1 MGPVGAGKRIRDQE
15 AMKEKRLIGRHTGQ
29 EKGPLLICFGGMHGN
44 EPAGIQAL
52 SILFKLLELEP
63 ESNPDFRFRGRI
75 VGFKGN
81 LRAIENGVRFLN
93 RDLNRQWRPEVVEYV
108 LNTPVSKLRH
118 EELEIL
124 ELHTAVME
132 EIQDYQPDEVIV
144 LDLHTTTAYGGIFSI
159 ATDDPKSVNIAVELH
174 APVITGL
181 LEGIQGTTLH
191 YFNTENI
198 GVETT
203 TVCFESGQHE
213 ETLSVNRAIAA
224 IINCM
229 RTIGCVRSE
238 DVENRHDAL
247 LIEYARGLPK
257 VSELITTHS
266 IEPED
271 HFRMVPDYK
280 NFQKVKQGEILA
292 FDRNGPIEAIEDGLI
307 LMPLYQKQGE
317 DGFFLIRAV
326 SQAVFQ

>member
-1 MGPVGAGKRIRDQE
+1 
-15 AMKEKRLIGRHTGQ
+15 MKEKRLIGRHTGQ

-81 LRAIENGVRFLN
+81 LRAIENGVRFLD
-93 RDLNRQWRPEVVEYV
+93 RDLNRQWRPEQVKRI
-108 LNTPVSKLRH
+108 LNTPVRQLRH
-118 EELEIL
+118 EALEIL

-159 ATDDPKSVNIAVELH
+159 ATDDPKSVIIAVELH

-198 GVETT
+198 GIETT

-229 RTIGCVRSE
+229 RTVGCVRSE

-266 IEPED
+266 IRPGD
-271 HFRMVPDYK
+271 QFRMVPDYK

>member
-1 MGPVGAGKRIRDQE
+1 
-15 AMKEKRLIGRHTGQ
+15 MKEKRLIGRHTGQ

-307 LMPLYQKQGE
+307 LMPLYQKKGE

>member
-1 MGPVGAGKRIRDQE
+1 
-15 AMKEKRLIGRHTGQ
+15 MKEKRLIGRHTGQ
-29 EKGPLLICFGGMHGN
+29 ERGPLLICFGGMHGN

-63 ESNPDFRFRGRI
+63 ESNPDFRFQGRI

-81 LRAIENGVRFLN
+81 LRAIENGVRYLD
-93 RDLNRQWRPEVVEYV
+93 RDLNRQWRPEVVEHV
-108 LNTPVSKLRH
+108 LNTPVAQLKH

-132 EIQDYQPDEVIV
+132 EIEDYEPDEVIV

-159 ATDDPKSVNIAVELH
+159 ATDKPKSVNIAVELH

-181 LEGIQGTTLH
+181 LKGIQGTTLH

-229 RTIGCVRSE
+229 RTVGCVRSE

-266 IEPED
+266 IQPED

-326 SQAVFQ
+326 SQGVFQ

>member
-1 MGPVGAGKRIRDQE
+1 MTD
-15 AMKEKRLIGRHTGQ
+15 KRLIGRYTGQ

-63 ESNPDFRFRGRI
+63 ETNPDFKFRGCF

-81 LRAIENGVRFLN
+81 LRAIQNGVRYLE
-93 RDLNRQWRPEVVEYV
+93 RDLNRQWRPEVVQRV
-108 LNTPVSKLRH
+108 LNTPVSQLRH

-124 ELHTAVME
+124 ELYTAVTE
-132 EIQDYQPDEVIV
+132 EIADYQPDEVIV

-159 ATDDPKSVNIAVELH
+159 ATDDVKSINIAVELH

-191 YFNTENI
+191 YFNTENL
-198 GVETT
+198 GVNTT

-229 RTIGCVRSE
+229 RTIGCVFSE
-238 DVENRHDAL
+238 HVENRHDTL
-247 LIEYARGLPK
+247 LIEYSRGLPK

-266 IEPED
+266 IKPGD

-280 NFQKVKQGEILA
+280 NFQKVKQGEVLA
-292 FDRNGPIEAIEDGLI
+292 YDKTGPITAIEDGLI

-326 SQAVFQ
+326 SESVFK

>member
-1 MGPVGAGKRIRDQE
+1 
-15 AMKEKRLIGRHTGQ
+15 MKEKRLIGRHTGQ

-75 VGFKGN
+75 VGLKGN
-81 LRAIENGVRFLN
+81 LRAIENGVRFLD
-93 RDLNRQWRPEVVEYV
+93 RDLNRQWCPEQVKRI
-108 LNTPVSKLRH
+108 LNTPVRQLRH
-118 EELEIL
+118 EALEIL

-198 GVETT
+198 GIETT

-229 RTIGCVRSE
+229 RTVGCVRSE

-266 IEPED
+266 IRPGD
-271 HFRMVPDYK
+271 QFRMVPDYK

>member
-1 MGPVGAGKRIRDQE
+1 
-15 AMKEKRLIGRHTGQ
+15 
-29 EKGPLLICFGGMHGN
+29 
-44 EPAGIQAL
+44 
-52 SILFKLLELEP
+52 
-63 ESNPDFRFRGRI
+63 
-75 VGFKGN
+75 
-81 LRAIENGVRFLN
+81 
-93 RDLNRQWRPEVVEYV
+93 
-108 LNTPVSKLRH
+108 
-118 EELEIL
+118 
-124 ELHTAVME
+124 ME

-198 GVETT
+198 GIETT

-229 RTIGCVRSE
+229 RTVGCVRSE

-266 IEPED
+266 IQPGD
-271 HFRMVPDYK
+271 QFRMVPDYK

>member
-1 MGPVGAGKRIRDQE
+1 
-15 AMKEKRLIGRHTGQ
+15 MKEKRLIGRHTGQ

-292 FDRNGPIEAIEDGLI
+292 FDRNGTIEAIEDGLI

>member
-1 MGPVGAGKRIRDQE
+1 
-15 AMKEKRLIGRHTGQ
+15 MKEKRLIGRHTGQ
-29 EKGPLLICFGGMHGN
+29 EKGPLLVCFGGMHGN

-63 ESNPDFRFRGRI
+63 ESNPDFHFRGRI

-81 LRAIENGVRFLN
+81 LRAIENGVRFMD
-93 RDLNRQWRPEVVEYV
+93 RDLNRQWRPEMVERV
-108 LNTPVSKLRH
+108 LSTPVSQLRH

-132 EIQDYQPDEVIV
+132 EIHDYRPDEVIV

-198 GVETT
+198 GVTTT

-229 RTIGCVRSE
+229 RTVGCVRSE

-266 IEPED
+266 IQPGDE
-271 HFRMVPDYK
+271 FRMVPDYK

-326 SQAVFQ
+326 SQGVFQ

>member
-1 MGPVGAGKRIRDQE
+1 
-15 AMKEKRLIGRHTGQ
+15 
-29 EKGPLLICFGGMHGN
+29 MHGN

-81 LRAIENGVRFLN
+81 LRAIENGVRFLD
-93 RDLNRQWRPEVVEYV
+93 RDLNRQWRPEQVKRI
-108 LNTPVSKLRH
+108 LNTPVRQLRH
-118 EELEIL
+118 EALEIL

-159 ATDDPKSVNIAVELH
+159 ATDDPKSVIIAVELH

-198 GVETT
+198 GIETT

-229 RTIGCVRSE
+229 RTVGCVRSE

-257 VSELITTHS
+257 VSKLITTHS
-266 IEPED
+266 IRPGD
-271 HFRMVPDYK
+271 QFRMVPDYK